1 MFRTTDFTY
10 ALRTLRRSPLFT
22 ATVLA
27 SLALGIGSNAA
38 IFSVVNALFLHPAGV
53 THPEQVVAPRISY
66 QKLHLD
72 RIDMSLPDFED
83 VRNSTHVFS
92 VAAASNI
99 IGFNFTGDTSPERLQ
114 GATVTWQWF
123 DVFGAKPL
131 LGRGFHKDDDQ
142 PGSNNV
148 AVLSFDLWR
157 RLFGGERSALG
168 KAIELDRKPYRIV
181 GVMPANFRW
190 PSQADVWVPLGL
202 SPRAYAED
210 HRFDEFF
217 PVVARLRPGVSLA
230 ACKQFLGVLT
240 TRVMNGNKEVAAY
253 ARDSQWS
260 MEVETF
266 SELTSGDLKNTLLI
280 LSASVGLVLL
290 IACTNIAG
298 LMLVRA
304 SGRSRELAVRSAL
317 GASTRDLLMQT
328 LTESLVLA
336 SIGTFLGLICI
347 SVFLKVLLALA
358 PARITV
364 GLVIEP
370 DAYVVVF
377 TIAAGVLAALFFGL
391 MPAWQAARLGG
402 RYADLKEGGRSETEG
417 ARRQRL
423 RSALV
428 VGQVALALVL
438 LLSAG
443 LLLKSL
449 ERLRSANL
457 GFDPSHVMTAAVSL
471 PDAGYHDDAKQIGF
485 FRAVIDDLKGQ
496 PGVITAAGAE
506 PAPFNGDH
514 WTGSF
519 EIEGRPEA
527 PGDPGPHGYRGFI
540 SPKYFDALRIPLLRG
555 RDFTDADRAGT
566 QPVTIIDENL
576 AHKYWPNLDPIGKRL
591 RNSKHDPWATVVG
604 LVKHIRAYNFD
615 SSDTRGIY
623 YMPVYQQPVTYLNFM
638 VRTAGNPQRAALS
651 IAQAVH
657 KQDPSQA
664 VFDIATPS
672 QRIAKALGPQE
683 FAVELLSLFAIGA
696 LLLAGI
702 GLYGVIS
709 FSAGSRTKEIGIRSA
724 LGAGRWQIL
733 GMIAGQGFRLTLAG
747 LVLGCLAAWAAT
759 SVVSS
764 RFEYASLDWF
774 TFGTAALLLAS
785 VALVAA
791 LIPAWRAATIDPIT
805 ALRNE

>member
-1 MFRTTDFTY
+1 MFRATDFVY

-53 THPEQVVAPRISY
+53 SDPEQVVAPRVSY
-66 QKLHLD
+66 QKLHLN

-83 VRNSTHVFS
+83 VRKGTQVFS
-92 VAAASNI
+92 VAAASNLT
-99 IGFNFTGDTSPERLQ
+99 GFNFTGGNSPERLQ

-123 DVFGAKPL
+123 DVFGIKPL

-148 AVLSFDLWR
+148 AILSFDIWR
-157 RLFGGERSALG
+157 RMFGAERSAIG
-168 KAIELDRKPYRIV
+168 KTIELDRKPYRIV

-190 PSQADVWVPLGL
+190 LSEADVWVPLGL
-202 SPRAYAED
+202 SARAYAES
-210 HRFDEFF
+210 HRFDEFY

-230 ACKQFLGVLT
+230 QCTQFMRVLT
-240 TRVMNGNKEVAAY
+240 NRVKDGNKDLAVY

-260 MEVETF
+260 MGVETF
-266 SELTSGDLKNTLLI
+266 SELTSGDLKNPLLI

-328 LTESLVLA
+328 FTESLVLA
-336 SIGTFLGLICI
+336 LLGTVLGLICI
-347 SVFLKVLLALA
+347 SAFLKALLALA

-370 DAYVVVF
+370 DAYVLLF
-377 TIAAGVLAALFFGL
+377 TIAAGVLAALFFGV

-402 RYADLKEGGRSETEG
+402 RYAALKEGGRAETEG
-417 ARRQRL
+417 AGRLRL

-438 LLSAG
+438 LVSAG

-449 ERLRSANL
+449 ERLRTANL
-457 GFDPSHVMTAAVSL
+457 GFDPSHLMTAAVSL
-471 PDAGYHDDAKQIGF
+471 PDAGYHDDARQVGL
-485 FRAVIDDLKGQ
+485 FRAVIDELKTK
-496 PGVITAAGAE
+496 PGVITAAAAE
-506 PAPFNGDH
+506 PVPFNGDH

-519 EIEGRPEA
+519 EIEGRPDR

-540 SPKYFDALRIPLLRG
+540 SPHYFHALRIPLLRG
-555 RDFTDADRAGT
+555 RDFTDSDRTGA
-566 QPVTIIDENL
+566 QPVAIVDENL
-576 AHKYWPNLDPIGKRL
+576 VRKYWPNADPIGNRL
-591 RNSKHDPWATVVG
+591 RNEKSMPWATIIGV
-604 LVKHIRAYNFD
+604 VKHVRAYNLD
-615 SSDTRGIY
+615 SSDARGIY
-623 YMPVYQQPVTYLNFM
+623 YMPVYQEPVKYMNFL
-638 VRTAGNPQRAALS
+638 VRAVGSPQSAALA

-664 VFDIATPS
+664 VFDIATPV

-683 FAVELLSLFAIGA
+683 FAVELLSLFAMAA
-696 LLLAGI
+696 LLLAAI

-709 FSAGSRTKEIGIRSA
+709 FSAGRRTKEIGIRSA

-733 GMIAGQGFRLTLAG
+733 GMIAVQGFRLTLAG
-747 LVLGCLAAWAAT
+747 LLLGCVAALAAAR
-759 SVVSS
+759 VISS

-774 TFGTAALLLAS
+774 TFGAAALLLAC
-785 VALVAA
+785 VALAAA
-791 LIPAWRAATIDPIT
+791 LIPAWRAATMDPIT